1 MAIAADRDMKDY
13 EKFNTPEIKI
23 YLSQL
28 VDLLKIV
35 YLATKDLEGDDSATI
50 SKIVPIILNALIEL
64 EDPEVLFKNPIL
76 L

>member
-35 YLATKDLEGDDSATI
+35 YLATKDLEDDDSATI